1 MTAVYIHFP
10 FCLQRCQYC
19 DFITYANLSHF
30 IPAYLEAVKK
40 EISLMLR
47 DVAPA
52 DTVYFGGGTPSL
64 LSAEQVGEL
73 LSVIDQAIGISD
85 DAEITLEANPGTV
98 NIVKLRNMRQS
109 GVNRLSFGV
118 QSFFDDELEALGR
131 IHSADQAKAGIRE
144 AQLAGFENISL
155 DLIFGLP
162 GQSLKTWEENM
173 RQVSKLGIQHLSLY
187 SLIIEPGTPFER
199 LFEEGKLNLPEDD
212 LVADM
217 FELAMSFLPKFGFE
231 QYEISSW
238 ALGIERESRHN
249 KIYWQNND
257 YFGIGAGAA
266 GKIGNQRYQNLAT
279 IPEYIGKMKQASG
292 ERSDISPAADEVLEI
307 DERTAMQESL
317 MLGLRMTREGV
328 SATAFKSRYNQDMRV
343 VFGGEIGR
351 ILQNALAEWRD
362 FPDGEHLVL
371 THRGIMLGNQAFQE
385 FVD

>member
-19 DFITYANLSHF
+19 DFITYANVSHF
-30 IPAYLEAVKK
+30 IPAYVEALKK
-40 EISLMLR
+40 EIRLTLHNLE
-47 DVAPA
+47 AA
-52 DTVYFGGGTPSL
+52 ETVYFGGGTPSL
-64 LSAEQVGEL
+64 LSAKEVREI
-73 LSVIDQAIGISD
+73 LSTIENLIGIEP

-98 NIVKLRNMRQS
+98 RLEKLQAMRQS

-118 QSFFDDELEALGR
+118 QSFFDEELRALGR
-131 IHSADQAKAGIRE
+131 IHSAEQAKAGVRE

-162 GQSLKTWEENM
+162 GQSLKTWEENLKIA
-173 RQVSKLGIQHLSLY
+173 SGLGIQHLSLY

-199 LFEEGKLNLPEDD
+199 LYEEGKLNLPEDD

-238 ALGIERESRHN
+238 ALGLERESRHN

-257 YFGIGAGAA
+257 YYGFGAGAA
-266 GKIGNQRYQNLAT
+266 GKTANHRFQNMAT
-279 IPEYIGKMKQASG
+279 IPEYIEKMNQG
-292 ERSDISPAADEVLEI
+292 SDQKTGFSPAVDEVLEI
-307 DERTAMQESL
+307 DEKTAMQESL

-328 SATAFKSRYNQDMRV
+328 SAAAFESRFNQDIHA
-343 VFGGEIGR
+343 VFLQEINR
-351 ILQNALAEWRD
+351 ILQNGLVEWRD

-371 THRGIMLGNQAFQE
+371 THRGIMFGNQAFQE

>member
-30 IPAYLEAVKK
+30 IPAYVEAVKN
-40 EISLMLR
+40 EIRLMLR
-47 DVAPA
+47 DAEPA

-64 LSAEQVGEL
+64 LSAGQIGEL
-73 LSVIDQAIGISD
+73 LSTIDQAVGIKE
-85 DAEITLEANPGTV
+85 DAEISLEANPGKV
-98 NIVKLRNMRQS
+98 NIVKLRSMRGS

-131 IHSADQAKAGIRE
+131 IHSADQAKWGVRE
-144 AQLAGFENISL
+144 AQLGGFENISL

-173 RQVSKLGIQHLSLY
+173 RIASRLGIQHLSLY

-217 FELAMSFLPKFGFE
+217 FELAMEYLPKFGFE

-249 KIYWQNND
+249 KIYWQNKD
-257 YFGIGAGAA
+257 YYGFGAGAA
-266 GKIGNQRYQNLAT
+266 GKIGNHRFQNLAT
-279 IPEYIGKMKQASG
+279 IPEYIGKMNQASG
-292 ERSDISPAADEVLEI
+292 EKPDFSPAVDEVLEI
-307 DERTAMQESL
+307 DQRTAMQESL

-328 SATAFKSRYNQDMRV
+328 SAAAFKSRFNQDMQE
-343 VFGGEIGR
+343 VFQAEIDKIR
-351 ILQNALAEWRD
+351 QNGLAEWRD

-371 THRGIMLGNQAFQE
+371 MHRGIMLGNQAFQE

>member
-40 EISLMLR
+40 EIRLMLR

-73 LSVIDQAIGISD
+73 LSAIDQAIGISD

-98 NIVKLRNMRQS
+98 NIVKLLNMRQS

-173 RQVSKLGIQHLSLY
+173 RQVSKLGIQHLSPN
-187 SLIIEPGTPFER
+187 SPNIEP
-199 LFEEGKLNLPEDD
+199 
-212 LVADM
+212 
-217 FELAMSFLPKFGFE
+217 
-231 QYEISSW
+231 
-238 ALGIERESRHN
+238 
-249 KIYWQNND
+249 
-257 YFGIGAGAA
+257 
-266 GKIGNQRYQNLAT
+266 
-279 IPEYIGKMKQASG
+279 
-292 ERSDISPAADEVLEI
+292 
-307 DERTAMQESL
+307 
-317 MLGLRMTREGV
+317 
-328 SATAFKSRYNQDMRV
+328 
-343 VFGGEIGR
+343 
-351 ILQNALAEWRD
+351 
-362 FPDGEHLVL
+362 
-371 THRGIMLGNQAFQE
+371 
-385 FVD
+385 